1 MSAARGLSGIEAGD
15 SGLRLAELIATP
27 SLATDLGIGQP
38 MQYGLSS
45 SVLAVHLGEALGLGD
60 EDLSDTYY
68 LALLRFAGCTADA
81 PLAAA
86 AFGDELAIGSWT
98 ATVVTGRP
106 AEVLGAM
113 VRHFGED
120 RPPLQRARMLASAAA
135 NMPKLMGSAAAHCE
149 VAQLLAERL
158 GLGPG
163 VRRGLGQVYERWDGR
178 GRPAGTKGEEIM
190 LPVRVVHLAQDA
202 VTFYRMGG
210 VETAV
215 AVARQRSG
223 GAYDPWIADR
233 FCREAPRLLARL
245 ETSSV
250 WEAVLAAEPG
260 ARPRL
265 SGERFD
271 DAVWAMADFADLKS
285 SYTRGHSGGVAQ
297 LTAAAARRC
306 RLPEADVVA
315 LYRAGMLH
323 DLGRVGVSAGIWDKP
338 GPLTDDEWE
347 RVRLHPYLTERVLGR
362 SAAFAPLAMLAALHH
377 ERLDGSGYHRGLSA
391 SMLPPGARIL
401 AAADAYQA
409 MNEPRP
415 HRQALPPEKAAQE
428 LRREVRAGRLD
439 GEAVNAVLAA
449 AGHRV
454 RRVRRE
460 WPAGLSNREV
470 EVLRLLARGLS
481 NREMARQLV
490 ISEGTVHH
498 HVQHIY
504 RKIGVSTRA
513 AATLF
518 AMQHDLLD
526 DKEYAE
532 K

>member
-1 MSAARGLSGIEAGD
+1 VSD
-15 SGLRLAELIATP
+15 SGLRLAELVATL

-38 MQYGLSS
+38 MQYALRSS
-45 SVLAVHLGEALGLGD
+45 LLAVHLGEALGLSD
-60 EDLSDTYY
+60 EELADAYY

-106 AEVLGAM
+106 AEVLAAM

-120 RPPLQRARMLASAAA
+120 ESPVQRARLLAAA
-135 NMPKLMGSAAAHCE
+135 FAKMPMLMGSAAAHCE

-178 GRPAGTKGEEIM
+178 GRPAGTKGEAIL
-190 LPVRVVHLAQDA
+190 LPMRVVHLAQDA

-210 VETAV
+210 KDAAV

-223 GAYDPWIADR
+223 GAYDPWVSDR
-233 FCREAPRLLARL
+233 FCREAPRLLTLL

-250 WEAVLAAEPG
+250 WDAVLDAEPG

-265 SGERFD
+265 SGERFVA
-271 DAVWAMADFADLKS
+271 AVRAMADFADLKS
-285 SYTRGHSGGVAQ
+285 SYTRGHSSGVAK

-306 RLPEADVVA
+306 RLPDAEVVA

-347 RVRLHPYLTERVLGR
+347 RVRLHPYLTERVLSR

-391 SMLPPGARIL
+391 SMLPPAARIL
-401 AAADAYQA
+401 AAADTYHA
-409 MNEPRP
+409 MTEPRP
-415 HRQALPPEKAAQE
+415 HRPALAPDKAADE
-428 LRREVRAGRLD
+428 LRGEVRAGRLD
-439 GEAVNAVLAA
+439 GEAVNAVLGA

-460 WPAGLSNREV
+460 WPAGLSNREM
-470 EVLRLLARGLS
+470 EVLRLVARGLS

-504 RKIGVSTRA
+504 HKVGVSTRA

-518 AMQHDLLD
+518 AMQHDLLN
-526 DKEYAE
+526 DKDYAE

>member
-1 MSAARGLSGIEAGD
+1 
-15 SGLRLAELIATP
+15 
-27 SLATDLGIGQP
+27 

-86 AFGDELAIGSWT
+86 AFGDEFAIGSWT

-106 AEVLGAM
+106 TEVLGAM

-120 RPPLQRARMLASAAA
+120 RPPLQRARMLA
-135 NMPKLMGSAAAHCE
+135 
-149 VAQLLAERL
+149 
-158 GLGPG
+158 
-163 VRRGLGQVYERWDGR
+163 
-178 GRPAGTKGEEIM
+178 
-190 LPVRVVHLAQDA
+190 
-202 VTFYRMGG
+202 
-210 VETAV
+210 
-215 AVARQRSG
+215 
-223 GAYDPWIADR
+223 
-233 FCREAPRLLARL
+233 
-245 ETSSV
+245 
-250 WEAVLAAEPG
+250 
-260 ARPRL
+260 
-265 SGERFD
+265 
-271 DAVWAMADFADLKS
+271 
-285 SYTRGHSGGVAQ
+285 
-297 LTAAAARRC
+297 AAAARRG
-306 RLPEADVVA
+306 RLPEADVVT

-401 AAADAYQA
+401 ATADAYQA

-415 HRQALPPEKAAQE
+415 HRPALPPEKAVQE
-428 LRREVRAGRLD
+428 LRCEVHAGRLD

-454 RRVRRE
+454 RRVRRD

-470 EVLRLLARGLS
+470 EVLRLVARGLS

-518 AMQHDLLD
+518 AMQHNLLD
-526 DKEYAE
+526 D
-532 K
+532 